1 MFSLIILFR
10 TYKSNQLILIIIINW
25 NINNYLKVSCNIIKE
40 NVKTTCAYSFL
51 CEHASLRGTWAGII
65 SYASYFSKILTCL
78 EYFGNRFL
86 FFWQATCKLR
96 RKLRRRNEMGGVVY
110 VFLTLLH
117 YTAMQALNSWVHT
130 FFNRVCGWFIDF
142 I

>member
-1 MFSLIILFR
+1 MLFR
-10 TYKSNQLILIIIINW
+10 TYKNNQLILVIIIIINW
-25 NINNYLKVSCNIIKE
+25 NINNYLKVSCNIVKE
-40 NVKTTCAYSFL
+40 NVQNNMCIFLFVWACISQRDLSWNNFL
-51 CEHASLRGTWAGII
+51 CQLFFQDPDLFGI
-65 SYASYFSKILTCL
+65 T
-78 EYFGNRFL
+78 FGNWFL

-110 VFLTLLH
+110 VFLPLLH